1 MLARE
6 FRDVALKMLWRDFM
20 ECSFMRPLEHRP
32 EGFYPVGMCHAV
44 NVLPNR
50 MPDAFVVPVHPLI
63 GVGVIGIDRRVRLG
77 ILFNKILERIGIG
90 FGNYLG
96 PNFIRRPV
104 LNPDYR
110 RFADRSPARIFQC
123 LPFGVRHIPPLPSK
137 VGFINFRRAVERL
150 AVILTPG
157 FPDTMDHEPGGGLR
171 NADVPVKLHRRNRF
185 EGSQDQVD
193 RNSPFAERNFGCLH
207 RGVGF
212 DAEILAAIGTAVR
225 HIFMLGFVGSRGPAF
240 RAVPSVRPYDGFKPS
255 GSRCFVG
262 EHFHNLNE
270 GEAFSVGFSWGFLRH
285 FKSPFQRFEYS
296 RKWPLHKRLFIIPK
310 RKYLPRIASGEII
323 ASFALTEPSSG
334 SDAGSL
340 KTSARRDGDDYIL
353 NGTKRFITHAPHAG
367 VFTVMARTDPDT
379 PGAAGVSAFIVDRDS
394 PGLSVGK
401 PDVKMGQRG
410 THTADVI
417 FEDCRVPAANLIGEE
432 GQGFKTA
439 MKVLDRGRLR
449 IAGMSV
455 GAAERLIE
463 ESVNY
468 AKEREQFG
476 RPIADFQLVQAM
488 LADSQAEAYAA
499 RCLLMDA
506 AQRRDDGEVIT
517 LEAACAK
524 MYCSEMVGRVAD
536 RAVQI
541 FGGAGYIAEYPIER
555 FYRGVRLF
563 RIYEGTTQIQ
573 QVIIAREM
581 LKD

>member
-1 MLARE
+1 MPLDQDTRTQLINTLERFVRE
-6 FRDVALKMLWRDFM
+6 RLI
-20 ECSFMRPLEHRP
+20 PLEAQVEEEDAVP
-32 EGFYPVGMCHAV
+32 EDVQDEMKAMGLYGLSLPEEYGGLGLGMVDDALV
-44 NVLPNR
+44 NVILGWATP
-50 MPDAFVVPVHPLI
+50 PFSTAF
-63 GVGVIGIDRRVRLG
+63 GT
-77 ILFNKILERIGIG
+77 NIGIG
-90 FGNYLG
+90 
-96 PNFIRRPV
+96 
-104 LNPDYR
+104 
-110 RFADRSPARIFQC
+110 
-123 LPFGVRHIPPLPSK
+123 
-137 VGFINFRRAVERL
+137 
-150 AVILTPG
+150 
-157 FPDTMDHEPGGGLR
+157 
-171 NADVPVKLHRRNRF
+171 
-185 EGSQDQVD
+185 SQ
-193 RNSPFAERNFGCLH
+193 G
-207 RGVGF
+207 
-212 DAEILAAIGTAVR
+212 IAIDGT
-225 HIFMLGFVGSRGPAF
+225 
-240 RAVPSVRPYDGFKPS
+240 
-255 GSRCFVG
+255 
-262 EHFHNLNE
+262 EE
-270 GEAFSVGFSWGFLRH
+270 
-285 FKSPFQRFEYS
+285 Q
-296 RKWPLHKRLFIIPK
+296 K
-310 RKYLPRIASGEII
+310 RKYLPPIASGEII
-323 ASFALTEPSSG
+323 ASFALTEPGSG

-379 PGAAGVSAFIVDRDS
+379 PGAAGVSAFIVERDS
-394 PGLSVGK
+394 PGLSVGR

-417 FEDCRVPAANLIGEE
+417 FEDCRVPAANRIGEE

-468 AKEREQFG
+468 AREREQFG

-499 RCLLMDA
+499 RCMLMDA

-581 LKD
+581 LKN